1 MGILIESFIFFGSWI
16 GIFAGFLLLRVLPKS
31 GLYKNGLI
39 FYRDNTALHG
49 VGYVIASQ
57 NSSSFL
63 SLMKEK
69 KQKKIKAMI
78 AIYFYLVH
86 VIHGRC
92 LVRLGEERA
101 ILAKF
106 LLLKVRPNSDL
117 YKDRLIFYHNNAA
130 LLGFGYVVASR
141 NGSSFLSLMKEK
153 KQKKIKAM
161 IAIYFYLVHVIH
173 GRCLVRL
180 GEERAILAK
189 FLLLKVRPNSDLYK
203 DRLIF
208 YHNNAALLGF
218 GYVVASRNG
227 SSFLSLMKEK
237 KQKKIKAMIAI
248 YFFLIHVVNR
258 RYFVRLGDKRVILA
272 GFLLLRAR
280 PKSNLYKDRLIFYHN
295 NATLHGFSHV
305 VASRNGSSFL
315 SLMKEKKQKKIKAMI
330 AIYFFLVHIVNGRC
344 LVRLGEGK
352 AIFAE
357 GLLLC
362 TLYMRKKCLHF
373 FSIVLGVCFKN
384 MF

>member
-161 IAIYFYLVHVIH
+161 IAIYF
-173 GRCLVRL
+173 
-180 GEERAILAK
+180 
-189 FLLLKVRPNSDLYK
+189 
-203 DRLIF
+203 
-208 YHNNAALLGF
+208 
-218 GYVVASRNG
+218 
-227 SSFLSLMKEK
+227 
-237 KQKKIKAMIAI
+237 
-248 YFFLIHVVNR
+248 
-258 RYFVRLGDKRVILA
+258 
-272 GFLLLRAR
+272 
-280 PKSNLYKDRLIFYHN
+280 
-295 NATLHGFSHV
+295 
-305 VASRNGSSFL
+305 
-315 SLMKEKKQKKIKAMI
+315 
-330 AIYFFLVHIVNGRC
+330 FLVHIVNGRC